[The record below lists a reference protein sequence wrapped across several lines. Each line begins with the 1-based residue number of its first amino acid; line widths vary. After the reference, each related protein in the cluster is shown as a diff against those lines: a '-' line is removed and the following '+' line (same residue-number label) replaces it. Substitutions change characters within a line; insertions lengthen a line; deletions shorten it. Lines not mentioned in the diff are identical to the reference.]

1 MEQILKE
8 LTEKVLEGGEITKEE
23 ALSLQEVNLEDLC
36 ESADKIRKHFC
47 GNIFDICT
55 IINGKSGKC
64 SENCKFCAQSSYYS
78 TKVEEYP
85 LLSKE
90 DILKQALYNEER
102 GVLRY
107 SVVNSGRKA
116 NQQELDELC
125 NTLEYVQQHSN
136 IALCVSLGLL
146 DKEGFY
152 QLKQAGIHRIHNN
165 LETSRRFF
173 PSICSTHTYEDK
185 IASIKAARD
194 VGIKVCSGG
203 IMGLGETM
211 EDRVDM
217 AMDLRQLGVRSIPVN
232 LLNPISGTPFEGN
245 IPLNNG
251 QFRQIIAIYRF
262 LLPTASIRL
271 AGGRGLLPDKGELAF
286 QSGANATISGDMLTT
301 SGTTIQSDIALMD
314 KLDYVG
320 GLWND

>member
-1 MEQILKE
+1 MASVIQQLK
-8 LTEKVLEGGEITKEE
+8 EKVLEGELISKKE
-23 ALSLQEVNLEDLC
+23 ALSLEQEDLEELC
-36 ESADKIRKHFC
+36 TSADQIRAYFC
-47 GNIFDICT
+47 KNIFDICT

-64 SENCKFCAQSSYYS
+64 SENCKFCAQSSYYP

-85 LLSKE
+85 LLPKE

-107 SVVNSGRKA
+107 SVVNSGRRASKE
-116 NQQELDELC
+116 ELDEIC
-125 NTLEYVQQHSN
+125 NTLEYVQQHCN

-146 DKEGFY
+146 DETGFA

-173 PSICSTHTYEDK
+173 PEICSTHTYEDK
-185 IASIKAARD
+185 IQSIKAAQS

-203 IMGLGETM
+203 IMGLGETV

-217 AMDLRQLGVRSIPVN
+217 ALDLRDLGVQSVPVN
-232 LLNPISGTPFEGN
+232 LLNPIAGTPFGEREKLTN
-245 IPLNNG
+245 Q
-251 QFRQIIAIYRF
+251 QFRRIIAMYRF
-262 LLPTASIRL
+262 ILPSASIRL

-301 SGTTIQSDIALMD
+301 SGTTIQSDIALIE
-314 KLDYVG
+314 KLDYER